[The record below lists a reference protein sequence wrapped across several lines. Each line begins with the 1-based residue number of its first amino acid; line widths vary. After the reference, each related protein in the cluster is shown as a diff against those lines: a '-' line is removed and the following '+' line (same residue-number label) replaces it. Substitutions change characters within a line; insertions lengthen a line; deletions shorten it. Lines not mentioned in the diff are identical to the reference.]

1 MNYFAT
7 IDTCFM
13 QLFVVP
19 TVSLLLFVVALCR
32 EVYKLCLVF
41 RGKIVD
47 RHGFEILARIACV
60 LMFGTLVLISCHNL
74 KRGVCLPFEDEKQ
87 AVSLTGTVDYI
98 EQDKLSP
105 RFFPSLGTGERYSC
119 GGGLM
124 VIDGEE
130 YYCLSTR
137 GWKKGDMV
145 SVSFLPKSRI
155 ILRCEIIPGNET

>member
-19 TVSLLLFVVALCR
+19 TVSLLLYVVALCW
-32 EVYKLCLVF
+32 EAYKLCLVF

-47 RHGFEILARIACV
+47 KHGFEILARIACV
-60 LMFGTLVLISCHNL
+60 LMFGALVLISCHNL

-87 AVSLTGTVDYI
+87 AVSLTGTVDCI

-105 RFFPSLGTGERYSC
+105 RFFPTFETAEKFSC

-124 VIDGEE
+124 EIDGED

-137 GWKKGDMV
+137 GWQKGDVV
-145 SVSFLPKSRI
+145 SFSFLPMSKI
-155 ILRCEIIPGNET
+155 ILRCERTN